1 MRESSISTH
10 LSSVVPPFFE
20 NISTS
25 TLRLLESTKC
35 RDKAVQ
41 TLPLLSKISLNNT
54 SFQVSINSLRLC
66 LSSECLLNFLSNLCI
81 LSCVGKSLKFMAF
94 LFLEN
99 ELNLNIF
106 THAVPFPSKNSS
118 LTFHHHTLGR
128 HKLLITTA
136 TIFRKS
142 VSSNSRKEWRKLLS
156 ALSEFNRKIYR

>member
-41 TLPLLSKISLNNT
+41 TLPLLFKISLNNT
-54 SFQVSINSLRLC
+54 SFRVSINSLRLC

-99 ELNLNIF
+99 ELNLSIF
-106 THAVPFPSKNSS
+106 THAVPSPAK
-118 LTFHHHTLGR
+118 TLP
-128 HKLLITTA
+128 
-136 TIFRKS
+136 
-142 VSSNSRKEWRKLLS
+142 
-156 ALSEFNRKIYR
+156 